1 MSFKNIIITKSNNS
15 SSSSN
20 TQHFRNSKNDFDS
33 FLKKRR
39 FESFV
44 KKKPNKAPLKH
55 SNLQKHFLILVQNRN
70 KNNQKTSDSLKNT
83 NQKKVTNDVKRINN
97 NIKDDNIQIKSIDKN
112 IEKGEYSEK
121 SIKDKG
127 GNKNVSSNKKKSYSK
142 TNSFKKKYISKKKK
156 MSRRRSVSFTVLSK
170 KNQQHSKIKENKII
184 NNIQNMDINQLK
196 KSLIK
201 HKLIKPM
208 SKAPDSVLKE
218 IALNMFSNNN

>member
-20 TQHFRNSKNDFDS
+20 IQHFRNSKNDFDS

-44 KKKPNKAPLKH
+44 KKKPNKTPLKH
-55 SNLQKHFLILVQNRN
+55 SNLQKHFLKLVQNRN
-70 KNNQKTSDSLKNT
+70 KQKTREQLKNT
-83 NQKKVTNDVKRINN
+83 NQKKVTNDVKRIDN
-97 NIKDDNIQIKSIDKN
+97 NIKDNNIKIKSIDKN

-127 GNKNVSSNKKKSYSK
+127 GNKNVSSDKKKSYSK
-142 TNSFKKKYISKKKK
+142 TNSLKKKYISKKKK

-208 SKAPDSVLKE
+208 SKAPDNVLKE
-218 IALNMFSNNN
+218 IALNLFSNND

>member
-55 SNLQKHFLILVQNRN
+55 SNLQKHFLKLVQNRN
-70 KNNQKTSDSLKNT
+70 KQKTSDSLKNT
-83 NQKKVTNDVKRINN
+83 NHKKVTKDVKRIDN
-97 NIKDDNIQIKSIDKN
+97 NIKDDNIEIKSIDKN

-121 SIKDKG
+121 SIKYKG
-127 GNKNVSSNKKKSYSK
+127 GNKNVSSDKKKSYSK
-142 TNSFKKKYISKKKK
+142 TNSLKKKYISKKKK

-208 SKAPDSVLKE
+208 SKAPDNVLKE
-218 IALNMFSNNN
+218 IALNLFSNND